1 MISSIDK
8 KFLLALNVTAFVLV
22 FSGFESNRNIILNKK
37 SQLCFMY
44 AAKKCK
50 FKSKDKVRLI
60 CNTLVNHN
68 TRISGIK
75 HHKNCRK
82 EI

>member
-1 MISSIDK
+1 MISSMDK
-8 KFLLALNVTAFVLV
+8 KLLLALNISAFVLV
-22 FSGFESNRNIILNKK
+22 FSSFESNRNIILNKK
-37 SQLCFMY
+37 SQLCFTY
-44 AAKKCK
+44 ATKKCK
-50 FKSKDKVRLI
+50 FKSKDKARLI